1 MAMKLIY
8 AIAAALSLLPAP
20 HASAQATWPQQPVRI
35 LVGFTAGT
43 APDIVARVLAEKFAS
58 SWGRPVLVENVGG
71 AGGNIACGR
80 IAHSQPDGHALV
92 MCGNGSLVIAPSLY
106 TKLAYDP
113 VKDFVPITQVFV
125 AANILVVHPDVPV
138 SSIPELVAL
147 AKAEPGKL
155 TYAHTG
161 IGTSQHLAGE
171 LFKYMAHLDIRPVAY
186 RGTTAVLPDLLAGRL
201 SMSFSNIANVLPLVR
216 EGKLKGFAVSSAKR
230 SGAAPD
236 LPTMIEMGYPGFE
249 AVPWFG
255 LMAPAGTPMPV
266 TDKIYAETKRVLAL
280 PEVRKQFADLG
291 IDVIGGTPAQFAAV
305 IATETGQWAKL
316 IKAMGIGAIE

>member
-1 MAMKLIY
+1 MKSVALRTVLAVAFV
-8 AIAAALSLLPAP
+8 AIPA
-20 HASAQATWPQQPVRI
+20 AQAGAYPTKPVRFI
-35 LVGFTAGT
+35 VPF
-43 APDIVARVLAEKFAS
+43 APGGGNDIIARVIGARLTAA
-58 SWGRPVLVENVGG
+58 WGQQVVVDNRPG
-71 AGGNIACGR
+71 AGGNIAAETTAR
-80 IAHSQPDGHALV
+80 AVPDGHTIFQFNVA
-92 MCGNGSLVIAPSLY
+92 NAIAASLY
-106 TKLAYDP
+106 RKLAYDP

-171 LFKYMAHLDIRPVAY
+171 LFKHMAHVDIRPVAY

-201 SMSFSNIANVLPLVR
+201 SMSFSNISNVLPLVR
-216 EGKLKGFAVSSAKR
+216 EGKLKGFAVSSARR

-255 LMAPAGTPMPV
+255 LMAPAGTPTAV
-266 TDKIYAETKRVLAL
+266 TDRIYSETMKVLTL

-291 IDVIGGTPAQFAAV
+291 IDVIGGTSAEFAAV
-305 IATETGQWAKL
+305 IATETVQWAKL
-316 IKAMGIGAIE
+316 IKAMGIGVIE

>member
-1 MAMKLIY
+1 MR
-8 AIAAALSLLPAP
+8 AICAELAVLGLMLSAAPAAAQTAYP
-20 HASAQATWPQQPVRI
+20 TQPVRI

-43 APDIVARVLAEKFAS
+43 APDIVARVLAEKVAA
-58 SWGRPVLVENVGG
+58 SWGRPVLIENVGG

-80 IAHSQPDGHALV
+80 VAHSAPDGHTLV

-106 TKLAYDP
+106 TKLSYDP
-113 VKDFVPITQVFV
+113 LKDFVPITQVFV
-125 AANILVVHPDVPV
+125 ASNILVVHPSVPV
-138 SSIPELVAL
+138 NSVAELVAL

-201 SMSFSNIANVLPLVR
+201 SMSFSNISNVLPLVR
-216 EGKLKGFAVSSAKR
+216 EGKLKGFAVSSVKR

-236 LPTMIEMGYPGFE
+236 LPTMIEMGYPGFD

-255 LMAPAGTPMPV
+255 LMAPAGTPTAI
-266 TDKIYAETKRVLAL
+266 TDKIYAETMRVLGK
-280 PEVRKQFADLG
+280 PEVRKQLADLG
-291 IDVIGGTPAQFAAV
+291 IDVIGGTPAEFAAV
-305 IATETGQWAKL
+305 LPAETEQWAKL
-316 IKAMGIGAIE
+316 IKAMGIGVIE